1 MPISVPQNGSFL
13 LIFCS
18 RFAAVCWS
26 LLDPVLVV
34 LLVPFWSPPALPLV
48 SPRGGSSR
56 SRTAAWLAPQR
67 NRLRQTDRER
77 RHSRLEDTA
86 IMPVCQHYRTEQS
99 PLSTSTHGPKIGPCD
114 FSTPGSHQHSSCL
127 INRTDTQ
134 TLRDRGTSRKIGT

>member
-48 SPRGGSSR
+48 SPRGGSSG

-67 NRLRQTDRER
+67 NRLRQTGRNR
-77 RHSRLEDTA
+77 RHSRLEDPA
-86 IMPVCQHYRTEQS
+86 IMPVCQYCRTGQS
-99 PLSTSTHGPKIGPCD
+99 LVSTSTHGPKIGPCD
-114 FSTPGSHQHSSCL
+114 FRPQGRTSTRHVWS
-127 INRTDTQ
+127 TEQ
-134 TLRDRGTSRKIGT
+134 THRLSVTAGQPEK